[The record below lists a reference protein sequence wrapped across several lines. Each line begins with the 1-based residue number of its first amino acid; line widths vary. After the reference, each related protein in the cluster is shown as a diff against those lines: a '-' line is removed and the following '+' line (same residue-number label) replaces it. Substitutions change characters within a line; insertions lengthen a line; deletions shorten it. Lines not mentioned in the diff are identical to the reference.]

1 MMAQEGVLWDIG
13 ASVGGRFASEEKS
26 CFTGD
31 FLEWLYFD
39 HIASGAMEI
48 STTAHNEELEAMW
61 YYVVPAYKLM
71 LNI

>member
-1 MMAQEGVLWDIG
+1 MWDIG

-39 HIASGAMEI
+39 IASGAMGI
-48 STTAHNEELEAMW
+48 STTAHNEELKAMW
-61 YYVVPAYKLM
+61 YYVVLAYKLM